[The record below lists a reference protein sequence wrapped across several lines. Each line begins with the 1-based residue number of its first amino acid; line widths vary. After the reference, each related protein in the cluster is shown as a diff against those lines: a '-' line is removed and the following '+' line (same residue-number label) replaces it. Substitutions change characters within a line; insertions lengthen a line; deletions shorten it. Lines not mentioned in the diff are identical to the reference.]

1 VANCWHLWK
10 SNSPD
15 PSAILRTIML
25 KATFIGIDKYADN
38 TVRELTG
45 AARDATALWALVSD
59 SLPGANASL
68 LTNAE
73 ATTARIR
80 TALAATLS
88 DATTDDTVIV
98 TFSGHGTRSHR
109 LVTHDTS
116 RKDLDGTTIGMD
128 ELASLFKRSRAKAIL
143 CVIDCCFS
151 GAAPARVLDDSPI
164 SRDPGIPLEEIAG
177 AGRILISACNVNEV
191 AYESPAD
198 RHGLLTFALMAAL
211 QAGERDPI
219 DLTAAMAVVMEKV
232 RASGGRLGVTQTPVM
247 LGHVEGGL
255 ALPKLKPGKLYL
267 AAFPEAAGVR
277 VSPQIDDLRQFGI
290 PQAVLDEWTA
300 RFRGGLNELQM
311 SAVNDYRILDGESL
325 LVVAPTSSGKTFI
338 GEMAAT
344 KAIMDGRKAVFLL
357 PYRALV
363 NEKYDL
369 FVSIYGDKLGMRV
382 IRCTGDHTDETSLF
396 VRGKY
401 EIAVLT
407 YEMFVNLMVRNVG
420 VLNQIGLVVLDEAQF
435 ITDPMRGIVV
445 ELLLTYLLAARERGV
460 TPQLIALS
468 AVIGH
473 INHFDEWLGCSTL
486 VTAVRPVP
494 LIEGVLDRSGQ
505 YQFVDADGNDQLT
518 QLVPYRAIQV
528 RREKPS
534 AQDVIVPLVQQLVR
548 GTTEKIIVF
557 RNRKGPAEGCA
568 AYLATDLGLPPAAE
582 ALARLPERDLSST
595 SIDLR
600 RCLTGGTAF
609 HNTNLTREEKQVI
622 ERAFR
627 DPNSNLRILGATTT
641 VAAGI
646 NTPASTVIIAEQEF
660 IGEDGRQFTVAEYK
674 NMAGRAGRLGYNE
687 QGKAIVLAN
696 DSSERQLLF
705 RRYTRGTLEPLLSSF
720 EAEHLE
726 TWIVRL
732 LAQVKQIH
740 KDQVLQLLLNTF
752 GGYLANRQHPGW
764 RAAMEHR
771 LRQLLADMIR
781 LQLVEQELDNV
792 QLTLLGRACGE
803 SSLLFRSAMRL
814 VDLVRSVAAQGITA
828 EQLMAVVQA
837 LPESDSNYTPMFK
850 KGTKESVRPSEASRR
865 FGGSIVNA
873 LQRFANDQFAYYAR
887 CKRASILWDW
897 INGVPVERI
906 EETYT
911 ANPYQGKIGYGDIRK
926 FADATRFHLGAAHR
940 ITNILFAT
948 GGPTEESID
957 HLLRQLEIGL
967 PVHALGLIDV
977 PADLTRG
984 DYLTL
989 LQAGI
994 QTTDQVWQRSD
1005 EQLTQI
1011 LGPLV
1016 GRLIS
1021 SKRPRSTLQS

>member
-1 VANCWHLWK
+1 M
-10 SNSPD
+10 
-15 PSAILRTIML
+15 LR
-25 KATFIGIDKYADN
+25 ATFIGIDKYTDS

-45 AARDATALWALVSD
+45 AVRDATALWALVSD
-59 SLPGANASL
+59 TMPAVASRLIVNA
-68 LTNAE
+68 
-73 ATTARIR
+73 
-80 TALAATLS
+80 
-88 DATTDDTVIV
+88 DATIATIRAALQETLASASEDDTVIL
-98 TFSGHGTRSHR
+98 TFSGHGTRSQR

-116 RKDLDGTTIGMD
+116 RTNLDSTTIGMD
-128 ELASLFKRSRAKAIL
+128 EFAAAFKASKAKAIV

-151 GAAPARVLDDSPI
+151 GAAPARVLDDSPL

-191 AYESPAD
+191 AYESPGD
-198 RHGLLTFALMAAL
+198 RHGLLTFALITAF
-211 QAGERDPI
+211 QAGERDHI
-219 DLTAAMAVVMEKV
+219 DLTAVMAVVMENV
-232 RASGGRLGVTQTPVM
+232 RAAAGRLGVTQTPVM

-255 ALPKLKPGKLYL
+255 ALPKLKRGNVYL
-267 AAFPEAAGVR
+267 AAFPEAAGVL
-277 VSPQIDDLRQFGI
+277 VSAQIDDLKQFGI
-290 PQAVLDEWTA
+290 PHAVLDEWAA
-300 RFRGGLNELQM
+300 RFRGGLNGLQL
-311 SAVNDYRILDGESL
+311 SAVNDYRIFDGESL

-344 KAIMDGRKAVFLL
+344 KAIIDGRKSVFLL

-369 FVSIYGDKLGMRV
+369 FLSVYGDKLGMRV
-382 IRCTGDHTDETSLF
+382 VRCTGDHTDETGLF

-407 YEMFVNLMVRNVG
+407 YEMFLNLMVRNAG
-420 VLNQIGLVVLDEAQF
+420 TLNQIGLVVLDEAQF
-435 ITDPMRGIVV
+435 ITDPGRGIVV
-445 ELLLTYLLAARERGV
+445 ELLLTYLLAAHERGV

-473 INHFDEWLGCSTL
+473 INHFDEWLGCRSL
-486 VTAVRPVP
+486 VTSARPVP
-494 LIEGVLDRSGQ
+494 LLEGVLDRTGQ
-505 YQFVDADGNDQLT
+505 YQFVDADGNEQLT
-518 QLVPYRAIQV
+518 QLVPYHAIQV
-528 RREKPS
+528 RRDKPS
-534 AQDVIVPLVQQLVR
+534 AQDVIVPLVKQLVR

-568 AYLATDLGLPPAAE
+568 AYLATDVGLPPVAE
-582 ALARLPERDLSST
+582 ALAQLPERDLSST
-595 SIDLR
+595 SVDLR
-600 RCLTGGTAF
+600 KCLAGGTAF

-660 IGEDGRQFTVAEYK
+660 IGEDGRPFTVAEYK

-696 DSSERQLLF
+696 DPSERQFLF
-705 RRYTRGTLEPLLSSF
+705 RRYTRGTLEPLQSSF
-720 EAEHLE
+720 DVDQLE

-752 GGYLANRQHPGW
+752 GGYLSNREHPGW
-764 RAAMEHR
+764 RPGMEQR
-771 LRQLLADMIR
+771 LRQLLSDMIR
-781 LQLVEQELDNV
+781 LQLVEKELDNM

-803 SSLLFRSAMRL
+803 SSLSFRSAMRL
-814 VDLVRSVAAQGITA
+814 VELVRSVGAQGITA
-828 EQLMAVVQA
+828 EQLMALVQA
-837 LPESDSNYTPMFK
+837 LPESDNSYTPMFK

-865 FGGSIVNA
+865 FGPPVVAA
-873 LQRFANDQFAYYAR
+873 LQRYADDQFAYYAR

-897 INGVPVERI
+897 INAVPVEQI
-906 EETYT
+906 EATYT

-926 FADATRFHLGAAHR
+926 FADLTRFHLGAAHR
-940 ITNILFAT
+940 ITNILFVAS
-948 GGPTEESID
+948 GPTEESID
-957 HLLRQLEIGL
+957 QLLRRLEIGL
-967 PVHALGLIDV
+967 PAHALGFIDI
-977 PADLTRG
+977 PTDLARG
-984 DYLTL
+984 DYLAL
-989 LQAGI
+989 LGAGI
-994 QTTDQVWQRSD
+994 QTVEQLWQRSD

-1011 LGPLV
+1011 LGRLV
-1016 GRLIS
+1016 GRRVS
-1021 SKRPRSTLQS
+1021 SKRPRSQSQ

>member
-1 VANCWHLWK
+1 
-10 SNSPD
+10 
-15 PSAILRTIML
+15 ML
-25 KATFIGIDKYADN
+25 KAAFIGIDKYADA

-59 SLPGANASL
+59 SLPAASASL
-68 LTNAE
+68 LINTN

-80 TALAATLS
+80 AALAATLT
-88 DATTDDTVIV
+88 DATPDDTVIV
-98 TFSGHGTRSHR
+98 TFSGHGTQSHR
-109 LVTHDTS
+109 LVTHDTL
-116 RKDLDGTTIGMD
+116 RKDLDATTIGMD
-128 ELASLFKRSRAKAIL
+128 ELAALFKSSNAKAIL

-164 SRDPGIPLEEIAG
+164 SRDPGVPLEEIAG

-191 AYESPAD
+191 AYESPVE
-198 RHGLLTFALMAAL
+198 RHGLLTFALMSAL
-211 QAGERDPI
+211 QAGERDQI

-232 RASGGRLGVTQTPVM
+232 RAAAGRLGVTQTPVM

-255 ALPKLKPGKLYL
+255 AVPKLTRGARYL
-267 AAFPEAAGVR
+267 AAFPEAGGFR
-277 VSPQIDDLRQFGI
+277 VSAQIDDLRQFGI

-300 RFRGGLNELQM
+300 RFRGGLNDLQL
-311 SAVNDYRILDGESL
+311 SAVNDYRILDGDSL

-344 KAIMDGRKAVFLL
+344 KAIVDGRKAVFLL

-369 FVSIYGDKLGMRV
+369 FASVYGDKLGMRV
-382 IRCTGDHTDETSLF
+382 IRCTGDHTDETGQF

-407 YEMFVNLMVRNVG
+407 YEMFLNLIVRNAG
-420 VLNQIGLVVLDEAQF
+420 VLNQIGLVVIDEAQF
-435 ITDPMRGIVV
+435 ITDPGRGIVV

-460 TPQLIALS
+460 TPQLVALS

-473 INHFDEWLGCSTL
+473 INHFDEWLGCKTL
-486 VTAVRPVP
+486 VTASRPVP

-528 RREKPS
+528 RREKAS

-548 GTTEKIIVF
+548 GTTEKVIVF
-557 RNRKGPAEGCA
+557 RNRRGPAEGCA
-568 AYLATDLGLPPAAE
+568 GYLAADLGLPPATE
-582 ALARLPERDLSST
+582 ALAQLPERDQSST
-595 SIDLR
+595 SADLR
-600 RCLTGGTAF
+600 RCLNGGTAF

-622 ERAFR
+622 ERAYR

-705 RRYTRGTLEPLLSSF
+705 RRYVRGTLEPLRSSF

-740 KDQVLQLLLNTF
+740 KDEVLQLLLNTF
-752 GGYLANRQHPGW
+752 GGYLANREHPGW
-764 RAAMEHR
+764 RTNMEQR
-771 LRQLLADMIR
+771 LRQLMADMIR

-803 SSLLFRSAMRL
+803 SSLAFRSAMRL
-814 VDLVRSVAAQGITA
+814 VDLVRSVGAQGITA
-828 EQLMAVVQA
+828 EQLMALVQA
-837 LPESDSNYTPMFK
+837 LPESDNNYTPMFK
-850 KGTKESVRPSEASRR
+850 KGTKESIRPSEAARR
-865 FGGSIVNA
+865 FGASVVSA
-873 LQRFANDQFAYYAR
+873 LQRLADDQFAYYAR

-897 INGVPVERI
+897 INAVPVERI

-940 ITNILFAT
+940 ITNILFVA
-948 GGPTEESID
+948 GGPSEESID
-957 HLLRQLEIGL
+957 QLLRQLELGL
-967 PVHALGLIDV
+967 PVDALGLVDI

-984 DYLTL
+984 DYLAL
-989 LQAGI
+989 FGAGI
-994 QTTDQVWQRSD
+994 QTVDQLWQHSD

-1016 GRLIS
+1016 GRLVS
-1021 SKRPRSTLQS
+1021 SKRPDSKSQQGLAK

>member
-1 VANCWHLWK
+1 
-10 SNSPD
+10 
-15 PSAILRTIML
+15 ML
-25 KATFIGIDKYADN
+25 KATFIGIDKYADS
-38 TVRELTG
+38 TIRELTG
-45 AARDATALWALVSD
+45 AARDATALWALISD
-59 SLPGANASL
+59 SLPSATVSLLANAQ
-68 LTNAE
+68 

-80 TALAATLS
+80 AALNETLTQATP
-88 DATTDDTVIV
+88 DDTVMV
-98 TFSGHGTRSHR
+98 TFSGHGTKSHR

-116 RKDLDGTTIGMD
+116 RKDVDGSTIGMD
-128 ELASLFKRSRAKAIL
+128 ELAGLFKTSKAKAIL

-164 SRDPGIPLEEIAG
+164 SRDPGIPLEEIGG
-177 AGRILISACNVNEV
+177 AGRILISACNLNEV

-198 RHGLLTFALMAAL
+198 RHGLLTSALMSAL

-219 DLTAAMAVVMEKV
+219 DLTAAMAAVMESV
-232 RASGGRLGVTQTPVM
+232 RASASRLGVTQTPVM

-277 VSPQIDDLRQFGI
+277 VSSQIDDLKQFGL

-300 RFRGGLNELQM
+300 RFRGGLNDLQV
-311 SAVNDYRILDGESL
+311 SAVNEYRILDGESL

-344 KAIMDGRKAVFLL
+344 KAIIDGRKAVFLL

-369 FVSIYGDKLGMRV
+369 FASVYGDKLGMRV
-382 IRCTGDHTDETSLF
+382 IRCTGDHTDETGQF

-407 YEMFVNLMVRNVG
+407 YEMFLGLMVRNTG

-435 ITDPMRGIVV
+435 ITDPFRGVVV
-445 ELLLTYLLAARERGV
+445 ELLLTHLLAARECGV

-473 INHFDEWLGCSTL
+473 INHFDEWLGCRIL

-505 YQFVDADGNDQLT
+505 YQFVDADGNEQLT
-518 QLVPYRAIQV
+518 QLVPFRAIQV
-528 RREKPS
+528 RRDKPS

-557 RNRKGPAEGCA
+557 RNRRGPAEGCA
-568 AYLATDLGLPPAAE
+568 GYLAADVGLPAATE
-582 ALARLPERDLSST
+582 ALAQLPERDQSST
-595 SIDLR
+595 SADLR
-600 RCLTGGTAF
+600 RCLNGGTAF

-622 ERAFR
+622 ERAYR

-660 IGEDGRQFTVAEYK
+660 IGEDGRPFTVAEYK

-696 DSSERQLLF
+696 DSSERQFLF
-705 RRYTRGTLEPLLSSF
+705 RRYTRGTLEPLRSSF
-720 EAEHLE
+720 EAQHLE

-740 KDQVLQLLLNTF
+740 KDEVLQLLLNTF
-752 GGYLANRQHPGW
+752 GGYLANREHPGW
-764 RAAMEHR
+764 RADMEQR

-781 LQLVEQELDNV
+781 LQLVEQESDKV

-803 SSLLFRSAMRL
+803 SSLSFRSAMRL
-814 VDLVRSVAAQGITA
+814 VDLIRSVGAQGIAA
-828 EQLMAVVQA
+828 EQLMALVQA
-837 LPESDSNYTPMFK
+837 LPESDNSYTPMFK
-850 KGTKESVRPSEASRR
+850 KGTKESVRPREAASR
-865 FGGSIVNA
+865 FGTSIVNA
-873 LQRFANDQFAYYAR
+873 LQRFVDDQFAYYAR

-911 ANPYQGKIGYGDIRK
+911 ANPFQGKIGYGDIRK

-940 ITNILFAT
+940 ITNILFVT

-957 HLLRQLEIGL
+957 RLLRQLEIGL
-967 PVHALGLIDV
+967 PVQALGLVDV
-977 PADLTRG
+977 PTDLTRG
-984 DYLTL
+984 DYLAL
-989 LQAGI
+989 LQGGI
-994 QTTDQVWQRSD
+994 QTADQLWQHSD

-1016 GRLIS
+1016 GRLLCS
-1021 SKRPRSTLQS
+1021 RRLNSKPR

>member
-1 VANCWHLWK
+1 
-10 SNSPD
+10 
-15 PSAILRTIML
+15 ML
-25 KATFIGIDKYADN
+25 KAAFIGIDKYADS

-59 SLPGANASL
+59 SLPAASASL
-68 LTNAE
+68 LANHE

-80 TALAATLS
+80 VTLGATLT
-88 DATTDDTVIV
+88 DATPDDTVIV
-98 TFSGHGTRSHR
+98 TFSGHGTQSHR

-116 RKDLDGTTIGMD
+116 RRDLDATTIGMD
-128 ELASLFKRSRAKAIL
+128 ELAGLFKSSNAKAIL

-164 SRDPGIPLEEIAG
+164 SRDPGVPLEEIAG

-191 AYESPAD
+191 AYESPVE
-198 RHGLLTFALMAAL
+198 RHGLLTFALMSVL
-211 QAGERDPI
+211 QAGERDHI
-219 DLTAAMAVVMEKV
+219 DLTVAMAVVMEKV
-232 RASGGRLGVTQTPVM
+232 RAAAGRLGVIQTPVM

-255 ALPKLKPGKLYL
+255 ALPKLMRGAHYL

-277 VSPQIDDLRQFGI
+277 VGAQIDDLRRFGI

-300 RFRGGLNELQM
+300 RFRGGLNDLQV
-311 SAVNDYRILDGESL
+311 SAVNDYRIFYGDSL

-344 KAIMDGRKAVFLL
+344 KAIIDGRKAVFLL

-369 FVSIYGDKLGMRV
+369 FLGVYGDKLGMRV

-401 EIAVLT
+401 DIAVLT
-407 YEMFVNLMVRNVG
+407 YEMFLNLMVRNAG

-435 ITDPMRGIVV
+435 ITDPGRGIVV
-445 ELLLTYLLAARERGV
+445 ELLLTYLLAARERAV

-473 INHFDEWLGCSTL
+473 INHFDEWLGCRSL
-486 VTAVRPVP
+486 VTSVRPVP
-494 LIEGVLDRSGQ
+494 LLEGVLDRTGQ
-505 YQFVDADGNDQLT
+505 YQFVDADGNEQLT
-518 QLVPYRAIQV
+518 QLVPYHAIQV
-528 RREKPS
+528 RRDKPS
-534 AQDVIVPLVQQLVR
+534 AQDVIVPLVKQLVR

-568 AYLATDLGLPPAAE
+568 AYLAIDVGLQPVAE
-582 ALARLPERDLSST
+582 ALAQLPERDLSST
-595 SIDLR
+595 SVDLR
-600 RCLTGGTAF
+600 QCLAGGTAF

-627 DPNSNLRILGATTT
+627 DPNSNLRVLGATTT

-660 IGEDGRQFTVAEYK
+660 IGEDGRPFTVAEYK

-696 DSSERQLLF
+696 DPSERQFLF
-705 RRYTRGTLEPLLSSF
+705 RRYTRGTLEPLQSSF
-720 EAEHLE
+720 DVDQLE

-752 GGYLANRQHPGW
+752 GGYLANREHPGW
-764 RAAMEHR
+764 RADMEQR
-771 LRQLLADMIR
+771 LRQLMADMIR
-781 LQLVEQELDNV
+781 LQLMEQELDNV

-803 SSLLFRSAMRL
+803 SSLSFRSAMRL
-814 VDLVRSVAAQGITA
+814 VELVRSVGAQGIAA
-828 EQLMAVVQA
+828 EQLMALVQA
-837 LPESDSNYTPMFK
+837 LPESDNNYTPMFK
-850 KGTKESVRPSEASRR
+850 RGTKESVRPNETARR
-865 FGGSIVNA
+865 FGAPIVTA
-873 LQRFANDQFAYYAR
+873 LQRFADDQFAYYAR

-897 INGVPVERI
+897 INGIPVETI

-911 ANPYQGKIGYGDIRK
+911 ANPFQGKIGYGDIRK
-926 FADATRFHLGAAHR
+926 FADATRFHLGAAYR
-940 ITNILFAT
+940 ITNILFVA

-957 HLLRQLEIGL
+957 QLLRRLELGL
-967 PVHALGLIDV
+967 PVHALGLVDI

-984 DYLTL
+984 DYLAL
-989 LQAGI
+989 LGAGI
-994 QTTDQVWQRSD
+994 QTVDQLWQRSD
-1005 EQLTQI
+1005 EQLAPI

-1016 GRLIS
+1016 GRLVS
-1021 SKRPRSTLQS
+1021 SKRPESTSQ